1 MPRKSYKPEQIVM
14 KLRQV
19 DVLVSQASSV
29 ADAIKPEPVIRLS
42 ANTRRSIMLRASKQF
57 NLA

>member
-1 MPRKSYKPEQIVM
+1 MPRKRYKPEQIVM

-29 ADAIKPEPVIRLS
+29 ADAIKPKPVIRLS
-42 ANTRRSIMLRASKQF
+42 ANTRRSIMLRQQTI
-57 NLA
+57 